1 MDSRHILSLVNDAA
15 ARAERLHQGE
25 AGEIRIG
32 FTSSAPFIRAVS
44 HTFSLFRQSYPG
56 VHMQTREMN
65 TREQIAPL
73 NEGVLDIGLLRNTP
87 LPDTL
92 NREVILH
99 EPLMAMI
106 PREHRLAQKPVVSLT
121 ELAEEPFVFFDPHV
135 GTGLYD
141 DILGLM
147 RRYNLSPTIT
157 QEFGVSPASSS
168 VSLSIST
175 AMLAIGLLFTGPLSD
190 AIGRKPVMVTALL
203 LASCCTLLST
213 MMTSWHGIL
222 IMRALIGLSLSGV
235 AAVGMTYLSEEIHPS
250 FVAFSMGLYISG
262 NSIGGMSGR
271 LLSGVMTDFFNWR
284 IALAAIGCFAL
295 ASALMFWKILPASQH
310 FRPTSL
316 RPKTLF
322 INFRLHWRDRGLP
335 LLFAEGFLL
344 MGAFVTLFNYIGY
357 RLMLSPWELSQAV
370 VGLLSV
376 AYLTGTWSSPKAG
389 AMTSRYG
396 RGPVMLFST
405 AVMLGGLLLTLFTSL
420 WLIFAGMLLFS
431 AGFFAAHSVASSW
444 IGPRARRAKGQASS
458 LYLFSY
464 YLGSSIAG
472 TLGGVF
478 WHSYGWNGVGGFIA
492 LMLVLA
498 ILVGTRL
505 HHRLHA

>member
-1 MDSRHILSLVNDAA
+1 MSHTTPVDVAPVSDVDVQVISRP
-15 ARAERLHQGE
+15 
-25 AGEIRIG
+25 
-32 FTSSAPFIRAVS
+32 APFIKRGTALFIRVTLAMFS
-44 HTFSLFRQSYPG
+44 AGLATFALLYCVQP
-56 VHMQTREMN
+56 
-65 TREQIAPL
+65 ILP
-73 NEGVLDIGLLRNTP
+73 VL
-87 LPDTL
+87 
-92 NREVILH
+92 
-99 EPLMAMI
+99 
-106 PREHRLAQKPVVSLT
+106 S
-121 ELAEEPFVFFDPHV
+121 
-135 GTGLYD
+135 
-141 DILGLM
+141 
-147 RRYNLSPTIT
+147 

-168 VSLSIST
+168 ISLSIST
-175 AMLAIGLLFTGPLSD
+175 GMLAVGLLFTGPLSD

-213 MMTSWHGIL
+213 VMTSWHGIL

-235 AAVGMTYLSEEIHPS
+235 AAVGMTWLAEEIYPS

-271 LLSGVMTDFFNWR
+271 LLSGVFTDFFSWR
-284 IALAAIGCFAL
+284 IAVGVIGCFAL
-295 ASALMFWKILPASQH
+295 AAALMFWKILPDSRH
-310 FRPTSL
+310 FRPTPL
-316 RPKTLF
+316 RPRTLA

-335 LLFAEGFLL
+335 LLFVTGFLL

-357 RLMLSPWELSQAV
+357 RLMQSPWHLSQAI

-389 AMTSRYG
+389 TMTSRFG
-396 RGPVMLFST
+396 RGPVLLGST
-405 AVMLGGLLLTLFTSL
+405 AIMLLGVLLTLFASL

-464 YLGSSIAG
+464 YLGSSVAG

-478 WHSYGWNGVGGFIA
+478 WHRFGWNGVGGFIA
-492 LMLVLA
+492 LLLIA
-498 ILVGTRL
+498 ALLVGHCLHRRL
-505 HHRLHA
+505 D